1 MRVTEIAVL
10 SVGLAA
16 LAAGRAEAACGAAF
30 TEIFDA
36 RGKATCVANDKA
48 RTVDLRQ
55 LQRRDLK
62 ALQDS
67 QAGLQANQFELNR
80 DLAREQVSRTNAR
93 RAEQRKLKRF
103 VQ

>member
-1 MRVTEIAVL
+1 MRIAGIAVL

-16 LAAGRAEAACGAAF
+16 FAAGRAEAACATGFA
-30 TEIFDA
+30 EIFDA

-55 LQRRDLK
+55 QQRRDLK

-67 QAGLQANQFELNR
+67 QARLQADQRELNR
-80 DLAREQVSRTNAR
+80 DLAREQTFRTNAR